1 MLDSTWNLRELPE
14 LPHEICVTNDMIIIK
29 IQQHKKN
36 VYIEETINYSIW

>member
-14 LPHEICVTNDMIIIK
+14 LPHEICVTNDMIIK